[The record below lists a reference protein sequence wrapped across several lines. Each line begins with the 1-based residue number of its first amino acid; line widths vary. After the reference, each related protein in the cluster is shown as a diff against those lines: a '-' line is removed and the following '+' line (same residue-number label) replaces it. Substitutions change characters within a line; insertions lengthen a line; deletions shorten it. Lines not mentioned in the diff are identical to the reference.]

1 METPWEAEQVFSLPT
16 DTNPGVYCQA
26 GGFWW
31 QSIPAAGSRHKFTGA
46 FVHFFCLPSAPGTSS
61 TFLGNYQTVP
71 EHRAMYL
78 LRACRI
84 MFKKM
89 PGSRSI
95 LLERPGRQSW
105 FPRGAVP
112 APGAMASLV
121 FLLLELSVS
130 PAAQRQ
136 LLPQI
141 GVPPQCHIVP
151 QHCFCIKATS
161 LHSNLKYGIRSKDRK
176 VAIHRRLYL
185 SVTTE
190 IQRCRIYLTLCVG
203 TMRHQTL
210 TIHTTNRKL

>member
-1 METPWEAEQVFSLPT
+1 MAVNTSSRVQTEVHR
-16 DTNPGVYCQA
+16 
-26 GGFWW
+26 
-31 QSIPAAGSRHKFTGA
+31 SICT
-46 FVHFFCLPSAPGTSS
+46 FFCLPSAPGTSS
-61 TFLGNYQTVP
+61 TLMGSYQTVP
-71 EHRAMYL
+71 EHRAVYL
-78 LRACRI
+78 LRECRI

-112 APGAMASLV
+112 APGAMASPV

-141 GVPPQCHIVP
+141 RVPPQCHIVP

-161 LHSNLKYGIRSKDRK
+161 LHSNLKYGIRSKERK

-185 SVTTE
+185 TVTTE
-190 IQRCRIYLTLCVG
+190 IQRCRVYLTLCVG
-203 TMRHQTL
+203 TMRHQIP